1 MSSNF
6 KKSIAPKIPEQNYM
20 YTIKSQPKI
29 NNKKKKI
36 FPLKMKRISKT
47 KSRFLKKVQPKLPV
61 SDSEYSS
68 FSDSESDLQPSHP
81 DKSLLLQLK
90 SPNPKDQESATS
102 LLMNVSCE
110 ISSKEL
116 SFLFSDPILEILL
129 EFLSKTPSLQL
140 VINTLST
147 LLSLG
152 QAEAGISEKTPFER
166 SGFLIKQGL
175 FERLDSLMGN
185 TMKGLS
191 ENSLLSDGNMK
202 GSLREILRK
211 TAKLLSFY
219 AESLETELVEK
230 EMMSLSMKFVD
241 IALFLDDEAVF
252 LDVLDLFHIL
262 TEVSGNFRKI
272 LCENQEFLLRICQ
285 VFKAKASNPGSP
297 GVCVAKA
304 YIIGIFLNLSM
315 ENAEIF
321 IGFQQ
326 EIIEFLEFLLSTP
339 FLREIAKFLEPLVS
353 KKPHNN
359 TNINNENP
367 EKINEEINEKPL
379 ENQESLKK
387 TMDLF
392 VEFARALELSMVFLH
407 NLFENDEEFEDLSDE
422 EEELDLTN
430 EKKAENKDT
439 VTKNDA
445 FKENLRKLL
454 LNYKFRGYFIKLITE
469 NLLLIKSELS
479 NYTNSETLG
488 LENLISSVAEVNYLA
503 ISVLSVVFSSENSLE
518 NQEKCEFLGFL
529 WTKLLEFG
537 TIAKEIAGLPEFLDI
552 FLLIFKTFHDFLQK
566 NKDILLKSGVMTSVL
581 IPSQLF
587 EFGKILLS
595 LEIEEISS
603 IFFEILALRYP
614 IILTNSQI
622 LPKAEVIQI
631 VELLRHGFQDKKAM
645 VTAEALNALFDIF
658 ADESYNW
665 CLKGMLEVINEI
677 KFDLG
682 SLGKRNKKFIKETER
697 NLKEFIKYKRNL
709 GV

>member
-1 MSSNF
+1 
-6 KKSIAPKIPEQNYM
+6 
-20 YTIKSQPKI
+20 
-29 NNKKKKI
+29 
-36 FPLKMKRISKT
+36 MKRISKT
-47 KSRFLKKVQPKLPV
+47 KSRFLKKVQSKVPV
-61 SDSEYSS
+61 SDSDYSS
-68 FSDSESDLQPSHP
+68 ASDSESDLQPSHP

-110 ISSKEL
+110 ISAKQL

-129 EFLSKTPSLQL
+129 EFLAKTPSLQL
-140 VINTLST
+140 VINTLSS

-152 QAEAGISEKTPFER
+152 QAEAGISEKNPFER
-166 SGFLIKQGL
+166 SAFLIKQGL
-175 FERLDSLMGN
+175 FERLDSLLGN

-191 ENSLLSDGNMK
+191 GNSLLSDENMK
-202 GSLREILRK
+202 GNLREILRK
-211 TAKLLSFY
+211 IAKLLSFY
-219 AESLETELVEK
+219 AESLEKELVEMK
-230 EMMSLSMKFVD
+230 MMPLSMKFVE

-262 TEVSGNFRKI
+262 TEVSGNFRKTV
-272 LCENQEFLLRICQ
+272 CENQAFLVRLSQ
-285 VFKAKASNPGSP
+285 VFKSKASNPGSP

-304 YIIGIFLNLSM
+304 YIIGLFLNLSM

-359 TNINNENP
+359 TNIDNENP
-367 EKINEEINEKPL
+367 EKINEEKDEPHEKPL

-407 NLFENDEEFEDLSDE
+407 NLFESDEEFEDVSDE

-430 EKKAENKDT
+430 EKKAENKDSL
-439 VTKNDA
+439 TKTDV

-488 LENLISSVAEVNYLA
+488 LESLISSVAEVNYLA

-552 FLLIFKTFHDFLQK
+552 FLLIFKNFHDFLEK

-587 EFGKILLS
+587 ELGKLLLS
-595 LEIEEISS
+595 LEFEEISS

-614 IILTNSQI
+614 IILTNSQT
-622 LPKAEVIQI
+622 LPEAEVLQI

-658 ADESYNW
+658 ADEGYNW
-665 CLKGMLEVINEI
+665 CLKGMLEAIGEI